1 MLNHC
6 VEPGDRGAVGRQGWL
21 LKKMMG
27 HRIVKFNVVEEE
39 PIRGS
44 DGFCIECGI
53 DEPGEM
59 LFPIKQED
67 PTTYFVG

>member
-1 MLNHC
+1 
-6 VEPGDRGAVGRQGWL
+6 
-21 LKKMMG
+21 MMG

-39 PIRGS
+39 PVRGS
-44 DGFCIECGI
+44 DGFCIECGV

-67 PTTYFVG
+67 PTTHFVG